1 MRRWRSALLLGIA
14 LALAPAAADAHPLGN
29 FTINHYLGI
38 VVRPDV
44 VLLDYVVDMAEIPA
58 FQERPAIE
66 ADPARACRDLADG
79 IRVRLESSP
88 IVGSRPSSPASARRA
103 DAIWFK
109 CCSSSI
115 GTACRAK
122 GSRSSKPETRGP
134 KARHEDGRRP
144 DLSVRHDE
152 SSPT

>member
-1 MRRWRSALLLGIA
+1 MTGEDPEDAEGRPDADGCPVATGSPRRRSCASGSIVCGAALEAPERIRSIA
-14 LALAPAAADAHPLGN
+14 LS
-29 FTINHYLGI
+29 T
-38 VVRPDV
+38 
-44 VLLDYVVDMAEIPA
+44 
-58 FQERPAIE
+58 
-66 ADPARACRDLADG
+66 G
-79 IRVRLESSP
+79 IRVHLESSA